1 MTTAISPYPNT
12 HDTLDVTVFF
22 PRHIDTGLLATP
34 DEVRAYALHTIAHD
48 QRILTNALRND
59 VLASL
64 IQLTSHAHIAVLH
77 DLSTEQRST
86 ETLTEDE
93 KEHISAAVAEI
104 VHDVLTAPG
113 TVHVNEHTG
122 EAHIDEIVFPHHT
135 PSRNARIMTCLDT
148 LKIFPAPTYIDDTC
162 YRSNT
167 YRLPGQAIV
176 AHSASEDIAA
186 KKMHNIATQP
196 RRVHANAAG
205 VLYNIEAH
213 LPEES
218 YLQHCENPEAFA
230 QALAQTCNDAG
241 VPLNITITAT
251 RPY

>member
-1 MTTAISPYPNT
+1 MTTAISTHTNT
-12 HDTLDVTVFF
+12 SHTPDITVFF
-22 PRHIDTGLLATP
+22 PRHADTGLLATP
-34 DEVRAYALHTIAHD
+34 DEIHAHILHTVPHAQHV
-48 QRILTNALRND
+48 LHNALRSD
-59 VLASL
+59 IFMLLMELAPYNHRVPL
-64 IQLTSHAHIAVLH
+64 IPLLDTH
-77 DLSTEQRST
+77 RSA
-86 ETLTEDE
+86 EALTENE
-93 KEHISAAVAEI
+93 KEHISTAIANIA
-104 VHDVLTAPG
+104 HTVLTAPE
-113 TVHVNEHTG
+113 TVHINEYTG
-122 EAHIDEIVFPHHT
+122 EAHIDEIVSPHHS
-135 PSRNARIMTCLDT
+135 PSRNARIMMCLDA
-148 LKIFPAPTYIDDTC
+148 LEIFPAPTYIDDTC
-162 YRSNT
+162 YRSNA

-196 RRVHANAAG
+196 RRVHANATG

-230 QALAQTCNDAG
+230 QALAQACNDAG